1 MFYWIQGNQI
11 AAIGNSDQ
19 IVMPDSYTC
28 LEGPDGSL
36 QDVYYDGTAVLLKPE
51 RPSDTAIWDDASHS
65 WVEPPPPPEPA
76 PVPNWAAL
84 GDALVADLDILN
96 KLAANPL
103 FPALVGRLQTLR
115 QGGATGN
122 PEPLIALWNNHSY
135 SLSEAECQWF
145 NDLATQHH
153 IPLQLEPNGTLAVAT
168 P

>member
-1 MFYWIQGNQI
+1 MFYWIHDNQI

-19 IVMPDSYTC
+19 IIMPDSYTC

-51 RPSDTAIWDDASHS
+51 RPTETAIWDDASHS
-65 WVEPPPPPEPA
+65 WVEPPAPPEPVPA
-76 PVPNWAAL
+76 PNWAAL

-115 QGGATGN
+115 QGAAMGD

-135 SLSEAECQWF
+135 SFTAAERKRF
-145 NDLATQHH
+145 NDLATEHH
-153 IPLQLEPNGTLAVAT
+153 IPLRVGTDGSLASV
-168 P
+168 